1 MTWANDGELGLI
13 LRMEIREGVDL
24 IPDTRRSLTED
35 QERVIAEA
43 IVKHLEK
50 GNWRIEPGS
59 TERGAR
65 GSMGE

>member
-1 MTWANDGELGLI
+1 
-13 LRMEIREGVDL
+13 MEIREGVDL